1 MMYQLAVQDFP
12 SFLNLSAMTEQQ
24 KIQDVVDE
32 LLSRIKS
39 PETEPASQV
48 SNMIYI
54 CPSLLAC

>member
-1 MMYQLAVQDFP
+1 MYQLGVQDFQ

-48 SNMIYI
+48 RNMIYI